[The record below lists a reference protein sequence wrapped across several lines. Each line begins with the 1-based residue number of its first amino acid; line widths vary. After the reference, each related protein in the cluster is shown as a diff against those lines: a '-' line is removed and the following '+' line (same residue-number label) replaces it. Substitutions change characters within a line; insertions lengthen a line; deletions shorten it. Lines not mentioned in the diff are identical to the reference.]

1 MNRATP
7 RPILLLI
14 ARFRE
19 DSRRVKILGKKIS
32 SLEIRRM
39 TTSSGKT
46 LEHFSRRQFFSFLF
60 ERGGER
66 EEEIRRRRNVRCDQS
81 MSTISNRINETYIF
95 LPRPIVER
103 PNLTMAFEI
112 KSLMCC
118 GRAKWQLEGQS
129 LPYSLSLSL
138 SLTLT
143 LSLHKIAELTDSTQL
158 PLWFVYIYIYYI
170 CIYIYVNAATKG
182 RRYFPSSL
190 IIYARLIRTKKSA
203 LIKYIYI
210 YIHRRV
216 QYVYVYVCRV
226 FTCTY
231 IRIYLCTE
239 REYLW
244 QRMRPVKRRRYLST
258 FIAAFLREIGLLEKH
273 DRIRFHAFRRAS
285 FFHRWEGSVC
295 CCNKQMRARQ

>member
-112 KSLMCC
+112 KSLMCSWSC
-118 GRAKWQLEGQS
+118 KVAIGRPVPSIFS
-129 LPYSLSLSL
+129 LSHSHSLSLSL
-138 SLTLT
+138 SLYIKY
-143 LSLHKIAELTDSTQL
+143 KIAELTDSTQL
-158 PLWFVYIYIYYI
+158 PL
-170 CIYIYVNAATKG
+170 
-182 RRYFPSSL
+182 
-190 IIYARLIRTKKSA
+190 
-203 LIKYIYI
+203 
-210 YIHRRV
+210 
-216 QYVYVYVCRV
+216 
-226 FTCTY
+226 
-231 IRIYLCTE
+231 
-239 REYLW
+239 
-244 QRMRPVKRRRYLST
+244 
-258 FIAAFLREIGLLEKH
+258 
-273 DRIRFHAFRRAS
+273 
-285 FFHRWEGSVC
+285 
-295 CCNKQMRARQ
+295 

>member
-1 MNRATP
+1 MIEGARNGRYTRMNRATP

-129 LPYSLSLSL
+129 LPYSLSLSHSHSFSL
-138 SLTLT
+138 SL
-143 LSLHKIAELTDSTQL
+143 SLYIKYKIAELTDSTQL
-158 PLWFVYIYIYYI
+158 PL
-170 CIYIYVNAATKG
+170 
-182 RRYFPSSL
+182 
-190 IIYARLIRTKKSA
+190 
-203 LIKYIYI
+203 
-210 YIHRRV
+210 
-216 QYVYVYVCRV
+216 
-226 FTCTY
+226 
-231 IRIYLCTE
+231 
-239 REYLW
+239 
-244 QRMRPVKRRRYLST
+244 
-258 FIAAFLREIGLLEKH
+258 
-273 DRIRFHAFRRAS
+273 
-285 FFHRWEGSVC
+285 
-295 CCNKQMRARQ
+295 